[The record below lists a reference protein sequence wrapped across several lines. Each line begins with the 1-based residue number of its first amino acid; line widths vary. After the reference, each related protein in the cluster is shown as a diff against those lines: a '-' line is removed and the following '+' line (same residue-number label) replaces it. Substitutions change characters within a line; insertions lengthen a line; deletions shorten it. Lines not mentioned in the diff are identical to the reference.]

1 MKLDPEIV
9 EVVARALNYEDGEFS
24 WELTTAGTREWYS
37 NLAQVALAAAIPLI
51 EAPLRKRIEELE
63 DVLREIKK
71 LGRTRGYGREALAR
85 IAAHALKESWP
96 PSVPLKE
103 QP

>member
-37 NLAQVALAAAIPLI
+37 NLAQVALTAAYPLI
-51 EAPLRKRIEELE
+51 EAAALERAAKVCEEWTGQILSPTIG
-63 DVLREIKK
+63 DHYAFLIR
-71 LGRTRGYGREALAR
+71 A
-85 IAAHALKESWP
+85 
-96 PSVPLKE
+96 LKE

>member
-37 NLAQVALAAAIPLI
+37 NLAQVALAAAAPLI
-51 EAPLRKRIEELE
+51 EAAVVEKAAKAVEEWTGQILSPTIG
-63 DVLREIKK
+63 DH
-71 LGRTRGYGREALAR
+71 YALLIRA
-85 IAAHALKESWP
+85 
-96 PSVPLKE
+96 LKE

>member
-9 EVVARALNYEDGEFS
+9 EVVARALNYEDGEYS

-37 NLAQVALAAAIPLI
+37 NLAQVALTAAAPLI
-51 EAPLRKRIEELE
+51 EAAVLEKAAQAIEEE
-63 DVLREIKK
+63 RF
-71 LGRTRGYGREALAR
+71 YGLTDGF
-85 IAAHALKESWP
+85 AAKIRA
-96 PSVPLKE
+96 LKE